1 MNINLK
7 YHIVILIVFCLALV
21 NCSNKQSSKEK
32 NTNNNIEELKLVINA
47 KIKEIVIAT
56 NAIDN
61 WEYKLCY
68 DDSSRW
74 TDVLTKELEDVW
86 ISERPIL
93 FIGHLL
99 DIKSTDKTHYI
110 VIIEQNWR
118 SESYSSILL
127 WDNFELHLKS
137 PKSIINQFLEQN
149 TNILDNF
156 TRDIAVIGKI
166 DEILTEYYFDNE
178 GTRQGIKIGLGNL
191 VAIISLVNQNDPLG
205 LF

>member
-7 YHIVILIVFCLALV
+7 YHIVILIVFCLVLV
-21 NCSNKQSSKEK
+21 NCSNKQISKEK
-32 NTNNNIEELKLVINA
+32 NTNNNIEELKPVINT
-47 KIKEIVIAT
+47 KIKETVIAT

-68 DDSSRW
+68 NDSIRW
-74 TDVLTKELEDVW
+74 TEIMTKELEDLW

-110 VIIEQNWR
+110 VIIERNWG
-118 SESYSSILL
+118 SYSAISLFANL
-127 WDNFELHLKS
+127 ELHLKS
-137 PKSIINQFLEQN
+137 PKSIIDRFLEQN

-156 TRDIAVIGKI
+156 IIDVAVIGKI
-166 DEILTEYYFDNE
+166 DGILTEYYFDNE
-178 GTRQGIKIGLGNL
+178 GTRQGLKVGKGNLLDIFPLFNPNDPIGLY
-191 VAIISLVNQNDPLG
+191 
-205 LF
+205 